1 MRYFAGLDVS
11 LEETAICV
19 VDETGRIMKE
29 LRGRRTVLNEMRSIE
44 NVGAGDPEGSR
55 HQARHAVSNRL
66 CRSRPRTGQRRR
78 LLGFDGAPLRYGKPG
93 LRNGGLSRLGRL
105 SGMA

>member
-29 LRGRRTVLNEMRSIE
+29 LRAAPHGPQRDALYRERWCGRS
-44 NVGAGDPEGSR
+44 
-55 HQARHAVSNRL
+55 
-66 CRSRPRTGQRRR
+66 
-78 LLGFDGAPLRYGKPG
+78 
-93 LRNGGLSRLGRL
+93 
-105 SGMA
+105 